1 VTKRNLVLPL
11 VLGSLGWPSP
21 SPGVTTTG
29 PTGSVAEP
37 QLAWVW
43 SLVADPAGTKGLEVV
58 DLNADGTPEI
68 VVAND
73 APTYLGGALDYWS
86 VFHYDGEVRQD
97 WSSLPTEEPLVRIR
111 SLTLAGQVDV
121 AVATS
126 TGLTLVDGSSRQVV
140 RDLPG
145 IATDLRDF
153 FVADVDAN
161 GSLELLLCD
170 GMDLRILDF
179 ETLAPLAAAP
189 GIDCRALDVAQ
200 ADADPELEILVRTG
214 GGIVLDGISLGAEWG
229 RAEPIGDYA
238 RFVDLDGDG
247 VAELLVEDPSSG
259 GLEAVEVSDGAQ
271 LWSAPTCCVDAI
283 APKVFL
289 DSGARRLLVGYGEA
303 PGSLRA
309 LDVRTGAESWSVAYD
324 SLKFY
329 GLDWG
334 DLDGDGAPE
343 AVFGTDDRNGT
354 GYHLVVVDLQQRT
367 VESETFDFGSQLSG
381 VTAADVDGDLRLDL
395 VTASWTSGPALG
407 GGRLMV
413 LDPATRALEYGQT
426 DPDWDGPPT
435 TALLAAQ
442 LDADPQLEMCTAGGD
457 LAVCQ
462 DGLTHQEHWR
472 VQFPGNSDLGS
483 LAVTDV
489 DGDGRNDVLV
499 GARNGLVYALDGPT
513 GLLRWRSP
521 SGLPFGQVT
530 ALGVADV
537 DGAPGEEIVALSQ
550 RSYDSDLML
559 LDPADGSIRWGP
571 VTLSGPVTM
580 TLAQL
585 DADPELEI
593 VLGGAFGDVSVLD
606 LATGTLEPPIV
617 SYPDRIRAVVS
628 AGPLGGAGGELLIW
642 AGDRLHLFDV
652 AASTERWTS
661 PFLGIPG
668 SYAPLF
674 VGNLDAAPDWEIV
687 AQTWSSLVAFDLPF
701 DALFADGFES
711 GDTSA
716 WSTAVP

>member
-1 VTKRNLVLPL
+1 MSRSFVLL
-11 VLGSLGWPSP
+11 LALGTLGAPSP
-21 SPGVTTTG
+21 PASAAAGKAG
-29 PTGSVAEP
+29 LGGDP
-37 QLAWVW
+37 QLAWAW
-43 SLVADPAGTKGLEVV
+43 SLVPDPAGTLGLVV
-58 DLNADGTPEI
+58 DDLDADGRLEI
-68 VVAND
+68 AVA
-73 APTYLGGALDYWS
+73 GGFGDPWS
-86 VFHYDGEVRQD
+86 VYRFDGEVRQI
-97 WSSLPTEEPLVRIR
+97 WSSLPSERPLVRIR
-111 SLTLAGQVDV
+111 PLALAGQAGV

-126 TGLTLVDGSSRQVV
+126 TGLTVVDGSSHQVV

-145 IATDLRDF
+145 IATNLRDF
-153 FVADVDAN
+153 FVADLDGN

-179 ETLAPLAAAP
+179 QTLAPLAAAP

-309 LDVRTGAESWSVAYD
+309 LDVQTGAESWSVAYD

-334 DLDGDGAPE
+334 DLDGDGGPE
-343 AVFGTDDRNGT
+343 AVFGSDDRNGT

-367 VESETFDFGSQLSG
+367 IEAQTFDFGGQLSG

-395 VTASWTSGPALG
+395 VTASWTSGPILG

-413 LDPATRALEYGQT
+413 LDPVTRALEYGQT
-426 DPDWDGPPT
+426 DAGWDGPQA

-462 DGLTHQEHWR
+462 DALTHEEHWR
-472 VQFPGNSDLGS
+472 VQFPENSDVGS
-483 LAVTDV
+483 ISALDV
-489 DGDGRNDVLV
+489 NGDGRNDVLV
-499 GARNGLVYALDGPT
+499 GARYGLVYALDGAT

-521 SGLPFGQVT
+521 SGAPFGQVT
-530 ALGVADV
+530 AVGVADV
-537 DGAPGEEIVALSQ
+537 DGTPGAEIVALNQ
-550 RSYDSDLML
+550 RTYDSDVML

-571 VTLSGPVTM
+571 VTLSGPVAM

-593 VLGGAFGDVSVLD
+593 VLGGAFGDVAVLD

-617 SYPDRIRAVVS
+617 SFPDRIWAVVP
-628 AGPLGGAGGELLIW
+628 AGPLGGAVGELLIW

-652 AASTERWTS
+652 AAGTERWTS
-661 PFLGIPG
+661 PFLGVPG
-668 SYAPLF
+668 SYAPLL
-674 VGNLDAAPDWEIV
+674 VGNLDASPDWEIV
-687 AQTWSSLVAFDLPF
+687 AQTGSSLVAFDLPF
-701 DALFADGFES
+701 DVLFADGFES
-711 GDTSA
+711 GDAAA
-716 WSTAVP
+716 WSAVVP